1 MKSSVL
7 LGATALVLAACSD
20 SEAPTPTQDGSATE
34 QTSEALNVQASFYP
48 LEYVASK
55 IGGDKVNVT
64 SLTPAGSDAHNLELS
79 PRQVTGLSEADLV
92 LYLSGFQAA
101 MDDAIEVS
109 NLTHVIDAAD
119 YADLNGEHTHDHG
132 DHDHAGDGHDHA
144 EDDHDG
150 HDHDHAEDDHGHA
163 EDGHDHDHADDDHAH
178 DDHDHAEDGHDHAED
193 DHADDGHDHGH
204 DHSGPDPHFWLDST
218 RMASLADPVAQELA
232 TLDPDNAELYKK
244 NAEAFKAEMSEIDNA
259 YHAGLER
266 CESNTFVTTHEA
278 FGYLAR
284 AYDLDQQAI
293 AGIETDTEP
302 SPARVA
308 EVTDMIKDLGVTVIY
323 ATSEAERSIADTM
336 AREAGVN
343 VELLDA
349 LATQIDPER
358 DYHEVMESNLDL
370 LKTGLNCH

>member
-1 MKSSVL
+1 MKSAAL

-119 YADLNGEHTHDHG
+119 YADLNGEHSHDHG
-132 DHDHAGDGHDHA
+132 DHDHAEDDGHDHA
-144 EDDHDG
+144 ED
-150 HDHDHAEDDHGHA
+150 
-163 EDGHDHDHADDDHAH
+163 
-178 DDHDHAEDGHDHAED
+178 DGHDHAED

-232 TLDPDNAELYKK
+232 SLDPDNAELYKK